1 MNSEKY
7 DRHTPV
13 KILYEERK
21 KRGTKYIKE
30 NIKLYT
36 GTIEDTKRRV
46 PKTKQQ

>member
-13 KILYEERK
+13 KVLYEERK
-21 KRGTKYIKE
+21 KRKTNDIKE

-36 GTIEDTKRRV
+36 GTIEDTKRRT
-46 PKTKQQ
+46 PKTEQQ